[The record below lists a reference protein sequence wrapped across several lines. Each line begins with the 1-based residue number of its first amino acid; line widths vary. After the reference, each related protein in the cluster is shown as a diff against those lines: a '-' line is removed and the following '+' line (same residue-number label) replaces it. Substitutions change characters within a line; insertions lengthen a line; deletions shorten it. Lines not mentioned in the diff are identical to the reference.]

1 MSLAVTSFVAAT
13 SAPSVTSLAAFFFLP
28 ADSFASADS
37 WTTVSAFASAVSVTG
52 AHPLDYAISISAVVR
67 LAACLFP
74 PVPTSSGPFC
84 CARRTRR
91 AWRSLSSASLHRR
104 RSSSVSWCR
113 GD

>member
-13 SAPSVTSLAAFFFLP
+13 SATSLAAFFFLP

-52 AHPLDYAISISAVVR
+52 THPLDSAISISAVVR

-74 PVPTSSGPFC
+74 PCPHHKDPSA
-84 CARRTRR
+84 ARVGHGEHG
-91 AWRSLSSASLHRR
+91 AHSAVLLCTDAAPPPLAG
-104 RSSSVSWCR
+104 VA
-113 GD
+113 GT